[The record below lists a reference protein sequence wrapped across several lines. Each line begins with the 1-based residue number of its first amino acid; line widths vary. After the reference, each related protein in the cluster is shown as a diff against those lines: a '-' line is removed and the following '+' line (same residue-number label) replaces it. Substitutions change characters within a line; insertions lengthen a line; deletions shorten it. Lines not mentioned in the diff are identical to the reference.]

1 MALIFY
7 GMAILALLGG
17 VGIVYWTRKSDGGM
31 TVGMVV
37 MAVALILV
45 GAAMLLVGWNWR

>member
-17 VGIVYWTRKSDGGM
+17 IGIVYWTRKSDGGM
-31 TVGMVV
+31 TIGMVV
-37 MAVALILV
+37 MAGALVLAGV
-45 GAAMLLVGWNWR
+45 AMLLVGWNSR

>member
-17 VGIVYWTRKSDGGM
+17 VGIVYWARKSDGGM
-31 TVGMVV
+31 TIGMIV
-37 MAVALILV
+37 MAAALIV
-45 GAAMLLVGWNWR
+45 AGAAMLLVGWNWR

>member
-7 GMAILALLGG
+7 GMAILALIGG
-17 VGIVYWTRKSDGGM
+17 VGIVYWARKSDSGM

-37 MAVALILV
+37 MAAALILS
-45 GAAMLLVGWNWR
+45 GAAMLLLGWNWR

>member
-31 TVGMVV
+31 TIGMVV
-37 MAVALILV
+37 MAAALILS
-45 GAAMLLVGWNWR
+45 GAGMVLAAWNWR